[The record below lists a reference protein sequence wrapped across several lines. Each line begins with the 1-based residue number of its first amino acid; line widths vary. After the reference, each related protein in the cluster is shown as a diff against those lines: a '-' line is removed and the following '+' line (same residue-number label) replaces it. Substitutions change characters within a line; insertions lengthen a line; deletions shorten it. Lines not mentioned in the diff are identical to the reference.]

1 MDPLSQILKA
11 LRLEAGIFFD
21 AEFTTP
27 WCIDS
32 APGSEDA
39 RRILPSAEHVAIYHL
54 VVEGSCRVRLPDEAA
69 AMELAAGDLIMF
81 PHGDAHLLGSDCR
94 RPALP
99 ATTLVQASPEGGL
112 ARIVHGGGGDRTRF
126 ICGYVA
132 CDRRLCRPM
141 IGALPRMLRV
151 RLGDRPSA
159 SWMTRT
165 LQHAAEESRAPRAGT
180 DAVLTKLSEL
190 LFVEALRSYLETV
203 PEQERSWLA
212 GLRDPHV
219 SRVLGLMHAEPS
231 RQWTVNDLGREAGLS
246 RSALAERFGLLIGEP
261 PMQYLT
267 RWRLA
272 LGARALQEGSEPVL
286 HVAQRVG
293 YESEAAFNRA
303 FKREFGMP
311 PATWRRSRR

>member
-1 MDPLSQILKA
+1 VDPLSQILKA

-39 RRILPSAEHVAIYHL
+39 RRILPRAEHVAIYHL
-54 VVEGSCRVRLPDEAA
+54 VVEGGCRVRLPDEAA
-69 AMELAAGDLIMF
+69 TMELATGDLIMF

-99 ATTLVQASPEGGL
+99 AATLVQASPEGGL
-112 ARIVHGGGGDRTRF
+112 ARIVHGGGGARTRF

-132 CDRRLCRPM
+132 CDSRLCRPM

-151 RLGDRPSA
+151 PLGDRPSA
-159 SWMTRT
+159 SWMVKT

-190 LFVEALRSYLETV
+190 LFVEALRCYLETV
-203 PEQERSWLA
+203 PEHERSWLA
-212 GLRDPHV
+212 GLRDPLV
-219 SRVLGLMHAEPS
+219 SRVLGLMHAEPA
-231 RQWTVNDLGREAGLS
+231 RQWTVNDLGREAGVS

-272 LGARALQEGSEPVL
+272 LGARALKEGSEPVL
-286 HVAQRVG
+286 QVAQRVG

-311 PATWRRSRR
+311 PATWRRHSR

>member
-1 MDPLSQILKA
+1 VDPLSQILKA

-39 RRILPSAEHVAIYHL
+39 RRILPRAEHVAIYHL
-54 VVEGSCRVRLPDEAA
+54 VVEGGCRVRLPDETAT
-69 AMELAAGDLIMF
+69 MELATGDLIMF

-94 RPALP
+94 RPALS
-99 ATTLVQASPEGGL
+99 AATLVQASPEGGL

-132 CDRRLCRPM
+132 CDRRLCRPL

-151 RLGDRPSA
+151 PLGDRGSA
-159 SWMTRT
+159 SWMVKT

-219 SRVLGLMHAEPS
+219 SRVLGLMHAEPA
-231 RQWTVNDLGREAGLS
+231 RPWTVDELGREAGVS
-246 RSALAERFGLLIGEP
+246 RSALTERFGLLIGEP

-272 LGARALQEGSEPVL
+272 LGARALKEGSEPVL

-303 FKREFGMP
+303 FKREFGTP
-311 PATWRRSRR
+311 PAAWRRNSR